1 MNDNKILNILELI
14 YGREVAQKYQDKFQ
28 QKVNELAKYKTEG
41 KKEFDQSDSI
51 MITYGDSISDG
62 DGKSKIETLTCFANK
77 YLDSA
82 INTIH
87 ILPCFPYTSDD
98 GFSVVDYKKI
108 NSELGTWKDIEALN
122 KHYNLMLD
130 LVANHISR
138 SSYWFQEYLKGNEK
152 YKDYFITCDPSL
164 DYSSVIRPRTLP
176 LLTEVDTVDGKKSV
190 WTTFS
195 TDQID
200 LNYKNPEVL
209 LEVID
214 VLIEYVSH
222 GASIIR
228 LDAIAFIWKEIGTS
242 CLHLPQTHEII
253 KLIRVMVE
261 KANVDVKIITETNVP
276 HKENMSYFGNG
287 SDEASMVYNFP
298 LPPLTLYTF
307 LKGDASVIKNWAN
320 DLTLPSE
327 DVTFFNFLASHDGI
341 GLNPAK
347 GLIDDDE
354 IVLLAKKVEEHGGY
368 ISHKN
373 NFDGTKSPYE
383 MNINYLDALKIAG
396 EINVELEAQRFIASQ
411 SIILEFTGV
420 PGIYVHSLIG
430 SRNYTKGVEEKGTP
444 RTINREKLSIKDIEE
459 DLKDPKSIR
468 SQVLSKYKELL
479 LIRKDNKCFSPKA
492 KQEVLMNLDSRIFG
506 LKRFIANEEVICL
519 TNISNSDVEVDYE
532 LDGYKEITNE
542 QFDGKLT
549 PYQVVWLKNE

>member
-1 MNDNKILNILELI
+1 MEKNKILGHLKKI
-14 YGREVAQKYQDKFQ
+14 YGQEVAKKYRKEFENRVS
-28 QKVNELAKYKTEG
+28 KLSSYRCEG
-41 KKEFDQSDSI
+41 KREFDEKDSI
-51 MITYGDSISDG
+51 MITYGDSISGIDG
-62 DGKSKIETLTCFANK
+62 ESKIETLTSFAKK

-82 INTIH
+82 INTLH

-98 GFSVVDYKKI
+98 GFSIVDYKSI
-108 NSELGTWKDIEALN
+108 NPELGDWNDIEALTN
-122 KHYNLMLD
+122 NYNLMLD

-152 YKDYFITCDPSL
+152 YKDYFITCDPTL
-164 DYSSVIRPRTLP
+164 DYSEVVRPRSLP
-176 LLTEVDTVDGKKSV
+176 LLTEVDTMDGKKSV

-195 TDQID
+195 RDQID

-222 GASIIR
+222 GANIVR

-253 KLIRVMVE
+253 KLIRTIVE
-261 KANVDVKIITETNVP
+261 KADVDVKIITETNVP
-276 HKENMSYFGNG
+276 HSENMSYFGNG

-307 LKGDASVIKNWAN
+307 FKSDASVIKNWAN

-347 GLIDDDE
+347 GIIESSE
-354 IVLLAKKVEEHGGY
+354 IIALANRVEQNNGY
-368 ISHKN
+368 ISYKN
-373 NFDGTKSPYE
+373 NNDGSKSPYE

-396 EINVELEAQRFIASQ
+396 DVDEELEAQRFIASQ
-411 SIILEFTGV
+411 SIIMEFKGV
-420 PGIYVHSLIG
+420 PGIYIHSLLG
-430 SRNYTKGVEEKGTP
+430 SRNYTRGVTEKGTP
-444 RTINREKLSIKDIEE
+444 RTINREKLDVYTLVDEINDET
-459 DLKDPKSIR
+459 SIR
-468 SQVLSKYKELL
+468 YRVLNKYKELL
-479 LIRKDNKCFSPKA
+479 LIRKDNRCFSPKA
-492 KQEVLMNLDSRIFG
+492 KQEILMNLDSRVFG
-506 LKRFIANEEVICL
+506 LKRSIDDEEIICL
-519 TNISNSDVEVDYE
+519 TNISNSEVKVLLILSDYTI
-532 LDGYKEITNE
+532 ITRE
-542 QFDGKLT
+542 QFDGTLK
-549 PYQVVWLKNE
+549 PYQVVWFKK

>member
-1 MNDNKILNILELI
+1 
-14 YGREVAQKYQDKFQ
+14 
-28 QKVNELAKYKTEG
+28 
-41 KKEFDQSDSI
+41 
-51 MITYGDSISDG
+51 MITYGDSISG
-62 DGKSKIETLTCFANK
+62 IEGKSKIETLTYFAKK

-98 GFSVVDYKKI
+98 GFSIVDYKKI
-108 NSELGTWKDIEALN
+108 NPDLGTWSDVAALTDSY
-122 KHYNLMLD
+122 KLMLD

-152 YKDYFITCDPSL
+152 YKDYFITCDPTL
-164 DYSSVIRPRTLP
+164 DYTSVIRPRTLP
-176 LLTEVDTVDGKKSV
+176 LLTEVNTANGKKIV

-209 LEVID
+209 LDIID

-222 GASIIR
+222 GSSAIR

-253 KLIRVMVE
+253 KLIRTIVE
-261 KANVDVKIITETNVP
+261 MADVDVKIITETNVP
-276 HKENMSYFGNG
+276 HNENVSYFGNG
-287 SDEASMVYNFP
+287 RDEASMVYNFP

-307 LKGDASVIKNWAN
+307 LKGDASIIKNWAN

-327 DVTFFNFLASHDGI
+327 DVTFFNFLASHDGV

-347 GLIDDDE
+347 GLIDDKE
-354 IVLLAKKVEEHGGY
+354 IALLAKKVEEHDGY
-368 ISHKN
+368 ISYKN
-373 NFDGTKSPYE
+373 NSDGTKSPYE
-383 MNINYLDALKIAG
+383 MNINFLDALKIAG
-396 EINVELEAQRFIASQ
+396 NIDEHLEAQRFIASQ
-411 SIILEFTGV
+411 SIILEFKGV

-430 SRNYTKGVEEKGTP
+430 SHNYTKGVAEKGTP
-444 RTINREKLSIKDIEE
+444 RTINRERLNINELELELNDS
-459 DLKDPKSIR
+459 SNIR
-468 SQVLSKYKELL
+468 FQVLSKYKELL

-492 KQEVLMNLDSRIFG
+492 NQEVLIGLDSRIFG
-506 LKRFIANEEVICL
+506 LKRSIDGEEVICL
-519 TNISNSDVEVDYE
+519 TNISNSNVDVN
-532 LDGYKEITNE
+532 LNIDGFKKITKEKFN
-542 QFDGKLT
+542 GKLT
-549 PYQVVWLKNE
+549 PYQVVWLKK